1 VESPKFNRGCGP
13 GFRPKNNQGNNR
25 NDQGAEALNGWI
37 SRRVGQGYKCLKVT
51 GSDVENPRQPRQS
64 RLKAIFEAK
73 ME

>member
-1 VESPKFNRGCGP
+1 MDKVDLRTYLCCDK
-13 GFRPKNNQGNNR
+13 
-25 NDQGAEALNGWI
+25 
-37 SRRVGQGYKCLKVT
+37 YLKVT

>member
-1 VESPKFNRGCGP
+1 MKFAKSIYLVSGLYGLLILIPQYFLES
-13 GFRPKNNQGNNR
+13 R
-25 NDQGAEALNGWI
+25 NGI
-37 SRRVGQGYKCLKVT
+37 SFPPAINHPEYYYLKVT